1 MPTLTNPRHEAYAR
15 ARATGGSKS
24 AAYKEVGYAASS
36 NTGRVETIKGVP
48 ERIAELRDH
57 VHWGETS
64 DVAPVINELMRL
76 AREAGAFKTAAGMV
90 AAKGLLA
97 EAARLKGRLAEPIT
111 GERIASKRNPPLSN
125 AEWLAKHAPSR

>member
-24 AAYKEVGYAASS
+24 AAYKEVGYTDSS

-48 ERIAELRDH
+48 ERIEELRDH
-57 VHWGETS
+57 IQWGETS

-76 AREAGAFKTAAGMV
+76 AREAGTFKTAAGMV
-90 AAKGLLA
+90 AARGLLA
-97 EAARLKGRLAEPIT
+97 EAARLKGRLGEPVAV
-111 GERIASKRNPPLSN
+111 ERETAPREPPLSN
-125 AEWLAKHAPSR
+125 ADWLAKHAPSR